1 VNGARVLVT
10 GTTGMIGTHVLR
22 VLPKEA
28 EVVAV
33 SRAPREGGGGRARWR
48 ICDLTQPGAATD
60 LVASVRPDIVIHLA
74 GAVRGDRSLEAVGPT
89 LQANLVATVELLE
102 AATRASCHRIVL
114 SGSQLEE
121 PAVAGHHAVPP
132 SPYGASRWAS
142 SAYGRMFHAVFGT
155 PVVVLRPQYVYGPGQ
170 RTTFLIPHV
179 ITALLDGRSP
189 QLSTGERLLDCV
201 YAEDVARAYV
211 AAAEAPGLEGST
223 IDIGSGALTSV
234 RRIVELI
241 IEYVGP
247 STGRP
252 VFGAL
257 PQRPQEQLVETDVD
271 ETARVLG
278 WRATTGLEEGLRRT
292 VEWYRTRLAPKAEPP
307 SMR

>member
-1 VNGARVLVT
+1 
-10 GTTGMIGTHVLR
+10 M
-22 VLPKEA
+22 
-28 EVVAV
+28 
-33 SRAPREGGGGRARWR
+33 
-48 ICDLTQPGAATD
+48 
-60 LVASVRPDIVIHLA
+60 ASVRPDIVIHLA
-74 GAVRGDRSLEAVGPT
+74 GAVRADRSLEAVGPT
-89 LQANLVATVELLE
+89 LHANLVATVELLE

-121 PAVAGHHAVPP
+121 PAVAGHDAVPP

-155 PVVVLRPQYVYGPGQ
+155 PVVVLRLQYVYGPGQ

-179 ITALLDGRSP
+179 ITELLDGRSP

-211 AAAEAPGLEGST
+211 AAAEAPGMEGHT

-241 IEYVGP
+241 VEYVGP
-247 STGRP
+247 GTGRP

-257 PQRPQEQLVETDVD
+257 PQRPTEQLVETDVD

-278 WRATTGLEEGLRRT
+278 WRATTGLEEGLRQT
-292 VEWYRTRLAPKAEPP
+292 VESYRAQLTPHVEPP
-307 SMR
+307 TR